1 MKHCRTIRFGEL
13 DTASK
18 KVGKGGL
25 TARVWRREAL
35 ATAYGF
41 ESELHMVYWAIL
53 VGNDFTDHFPRT
65 RLGYVGAQDIDEMQ
79 RALASEEIVWRPEG
93 IDDVDARQAV
103 LYSVAFYELEDLQPF
118 LLDQYKTVN
127 QLEDV
132 VDVDEGVRLS
142 KTLKDTVRT
151 WFAAHVK
158 KTTTTTTKKLSTG
171 TELAR
176 VAINFL
182 DYLRQDE
189 AAPMTIEMVKAEHVD
204 ACQRMVTSLA
214 EKKKPAE
221 EGEVYRGKH
230 VVYNDQK
237 VANLF
242 QLLIREIFHLV
253 KALSNN
259 KQQSIKPFKVR
270 AGGEGGRV
278 AAVSS
283 SSRVCV
289 CVAPDA
295 FVCVSR
301 VCAYSQ
307 QNATMVCCS
316 TTSCTTTR

>member
-25 TARVWRREAL
+25 TARVWKRAAL

-53 VGNDFTDHFPRT
+53 VGNDFTDHFPRH
-65 RLGYVGAQDIDEMQ
+65 RLGYVGAQGIDELQ

-103 LYSVAFYELEDLQPF
+103 LFSVAFYELEDLQPF

-127 QLEDV
+127 QLEDAP
-132 VDVDEGVRLS
+132 DVDEGVRLS
-142 KTLKDTVRT
+142 KALKDTVRT
-151 WFAAHVK
+151 WFTAHVA
-158 KTTTTTTKKLSTG
+158 KTATKKLSTG

-176 VAINFL
+176 AAIAFL

-189 AAPMTIEMVKAEHVD
+189 AAPMTIEIVKAEHVD

-214 EKKKPAE
+214 AAAAAEKKQQQQQPA

-242 QLLIREIFHLV
+242 QLLIREISHLA
-253 KALSNN
+253 KALSN
-259 KQQSIKPFKVR
+259 KPSADSKPFKVR
-270 AGGEGGRV
+270 AGRAACGRIIV
-278 AAVSS
+278 FV
-283 SSRVCV
+283 VCQWRLTRL
-289 CVAPDA
+289 
-295 FVCVSR
+295 CVSC
-301 VCAYSQ
+301 VSLYSQ
-307 QNATMVCCS
+307 RSATTVCCS

>member
-142 KTLKDTVRT
+142 KALKDAVRT

-289 CVAPDA
+289 APDG
-295 FVCVSR
+295 FMCVSR

-307 QNATMVCCS
+307 RNATMVCCS